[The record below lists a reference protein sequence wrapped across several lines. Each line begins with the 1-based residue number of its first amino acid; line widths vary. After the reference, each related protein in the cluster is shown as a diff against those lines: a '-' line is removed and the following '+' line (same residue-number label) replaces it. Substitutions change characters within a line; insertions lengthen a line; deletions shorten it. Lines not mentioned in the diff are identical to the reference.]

1 MRERLLYLL
10 PVPVLTWTDIYKSY
24 IYIYIYIYIYTF
36 GPDCYGALQE
46 WGLRTHAGQ

>member
-10 PVPVLTWTDIYKSY
+10 PVPVLTWTDIYKSD
-24 IYIYIYIYIYTF
+24 IYTF